1 MVKMLFN
8 LFNKRKREIE
18 RLDRVVIS
26 LELTKATVEMNFRV
40 ERAKNALLEREK
52 DDLINRIKDYDT
64 QVKKLNL
71 VIDDLTRTDNSSK
84 YY

>member
-18 RLDRVVIS
+18 RLNGIITD
-26 LELTKATVEMNFRV
+26 LEAKKNMIESNFRV
-40 ERAKNALLEREK
+40 EQAKKSLLEREK
-52 DDLINRIKDYDT
+52 DDLINKIKDYDT

-84 YY
+84 FY

>member
-18 RLDRVVIS
+18 RLSNIVIELEHKLQLFEHNVRQVV
-26 LELTKATVEMNFRV
+26 
-40 ERAKNALLEREK
+40 AKNSLLEREK
-52 DDLINRIKDYDT
+52 DNLINKIKDYDT

-71 VIDDLTRTDNSSK
+71 VIDDLNRTDNSSK
-84 YY
+84 SY

>member
-18 RLDRVVIS
+18 RLNNVIDELLYKNLQFESNIRQVV
-26 LELTKATVEMNFRV
+26 
-40 ERAKNALLEREK
+40 AKNSLLEREK
-52 DDLINRIKDYDT
+52 DNLINRIKDCDT

-71 VIDDLTRTDNSSK
+71 VVDDLNRIDNNSK

>member
-1 MVKMLFN
+1 MVKMLSN

-18 RLDRVVIS
+18 RLGRVIIS

-52 DDLINRIKDYDT
+52 DNLINRIKDYDT

-71 VIDDLTRTDNSSK
+71 VIDDLTRTDNSSRH
-84 YY
+84 Y

>member
-1 MVKMLFN
+1 MVKMLSN

-18 RLDRVVIS
+18 RLSNIIS
-26 LELTKATVEMNFRV
+26 DLEVKRDMLESNFRV

-52 DDLINRIKDYDT
+52 DNLINRIRDYDT
-64 QVKKLNL
+64 QVRKLNL

-84 YY
+84 SY

>member
-1 MVKMLFN
+1 MLSN

-18 RLDRVVIS
+18 RLGHIIS
-26 LELTKATVEMNFRV
+26 DLEVKRDMLESNFRV

-52 DDLINRIKDYDT
+52 DNLINRIRDYDT
-64 QVKKLNL
+64 QVRKLNL

-84 YY
+84 SY

>member
-1 MVKMLFN
+1 MVKMLSN

-18 RLDRVVIS
+18 RLSDIIS
-26 LELTKATVEMNFRV
+26 DLEVKRDMIESNFRV

-52 DDLINRIKDYDT
+52 DNLINRIRDYDT
-64 QVKKLNL
+64 QVRKLNL

-84 YY
+84 SY

>member
-1 MVKMLFN
+1 MVKMLSN

-18 RLDRVVIS
+18 RLGRVIIS

-52 DDLINRIKDYDT
+52 DNLINRIRDCDM
-64 QVKKLNL
+64 QVRKLNL
-71 VIDDLTRTDNSSK
+71 VIDDLARTDNSSK
-84 YY
+84 FY

>member
-1 MVKMLFN
+1 MVKMLTN

-18 RLDRVVIS
+18 RLSNVVIE
-26 LELTKATVEMNFRV
+26 LEHKLQLFEHNIRKIT
-40 ERAKNALLEREK
+40 AKNALLEREK

-71 VIDDLTRTDNSSK
+71 TIDDLNRIDNNSK

>member
-18 RLDRVVIS
+18 RLGHTIS
-26 LELTKATVEMNFRV
+26 DLEVKINMIESNFRV

-52 DDLINRIKDYDT
+52 DDLINRIKDCDM
-64 QVKKLNL
+64 QVRKLNL
-71 VIDDLTRTDNSSK
+71 VIDDLARTDNSSK
-84 YY
+84 FY

>member
-18 RLDRVVIS
+18 RLSNIVIELEHKLQLFEHNVRQVV
-26 LELTKATVEMNFRV
+26 
-40 ERAKNALLEREK
+40 AKNSLLEREK
-52 DDLINRIKDYDT
+52 DNLINRIKDYDT

-71 VIDDLTRTDNSSK
+71 VIDDLNRTDNSSK
-84 YY
+84 SY

>member
-1 MVKMLFN
+1 MVKMLSN

-18 RLDRVVIS
+18 RLGHTIS
-26 LELTKATVEMNFRV
+26 DLEIKKDMIESNFRV

-52 DDLINRIKDYDT
+52 DNLINRIRDCDT
-64 QVKKLNL
+64 QIKKLNL
-71 VIDDLTRTDNSSK
+71 VIDDLTRTDNSSR

>member
-1 MVKMLFN
+1 MVKTLFN

-18 RLDRVVIS
+18 RLNSIITD
-26 LELTKATVEMNFRV
+26 LEAKKNMIESNFRV
-40 ERAKNALLEREK
+40 EQAKKSLLEREK
-52 DDLINRIKDYDT
+52 DDLINKIKDCDT

-71 VIDDLTRTDNSSK
+71 VIDDLARTDNSSK

>member
-1 MVKMLFN
+1 MVKMLSN

-18 RLDRVVIS
+18 RLDRVIIS

-52 DDLINRIKDYDT
+52 DNLINRIKDYDT

-71 VIDDLTRTDNSSK
+71 VIDDLTRTDNSSRH
-84 YY
+84 Y

>member
-1 MVKMLFN
+1 MVKRIFN
-8 LFNKRKREIE
+8 LFNKRKREIK
-18 RLDRVVIS
+18 RLSNVVIE
-26 LELTKATVEMNFRV
+26 LEHKLQLFEHNIRKIT
-40 ERAKNALLEREK
+40 AKNALLEREK

-71 VIDDLTRTDNSSK
+71 TINDLTRTDNSSR

>member
-18 RLDRVVIS
+18 RLSNIVIELEHKLQLFEHNVRQVV
-26 LELTKATVEMNFRV
+26 
-40 ERAKNALLEREK
+40 AKNSLLEREK
-52 DDLINRIKDYDT
+52 DNLINRIRDCDT

-71 VIDDLTRTDNSSK
+71 VIGDLNRTDNSSR

>member
-1 MVKMLFN
+1 MVKMLSN

-18 RLDRVVIS
+18 RLGHIIS
-26 LELTKATVEMNFRV
+26 DLEIKRDMIESNFRV

-52 DDLINRIKDYDT
+52 DNLINRIRDCDT
-64 QVKKLNL
+64 QIKKLNL
-71 VIDDLTRTDNSSK
+71 VIGDLNRTDNSSR

>member
-1 MVKMLFN
+1 MVKMLSN

-18 RLDRVVIS
+18 RLGHTIS
-26 LELTKATVEMNFRV
+26 DLEIKRDMIESNFRV
-40 ERAKNALLEREK
+40 ERAKNSLLEREK
-52 DDLINRIKDYDT
+52 DNLINRIKDYDT

-71 VIDDLTRTDNSSK
+71 VIGDLNRTDNSSR

>member
-1 MVKMLFN
+1 MVKTLFN

-18 RLDRVVIS
+18 RLSAVVD
-26 LELTKATVEMNFRV
+26 ELLYKNLQFESNIRQVV
-40 ERAKNALLEREK
+40 AKNSLLEREK
-52 DDLINRIKDYDT
+52 DNLINRIKDYDT

-71 VIDDLTRTDNSSK
+71 VIGDLNRTDNSSR

>member
-18 RLDRVVIS
+18 RLNGIITDIEAKKNMIES
-26 LELTKATVEMNFRV
+26 NFRV
-40 ERAKNALLEREK
+40 ERAKKSLLEREK
-52 DDLINRIKDYDT
+52 DDLINKIKDYDT

-84 YY
+84 FY

>member
-18 RLDRVVIS
+18 RLSAVVD
-26 LELTKATVEMNFRV
+26 ELLYKNLQFESNIRQVV
-40 ERAKNALLEREK
+40 AKNSLLEREK
-52 DDLINRIKDYDT
+52 DNLINRIKDYDT

-71 VIDDLTRTDNSSK
+71 VIDDLNRTDNSSK

>member
-18 RLDRVVIS
+18 RLGRVIIS

-52 DDLINRIKDYDT
+52 DNLINRIKDYDT

-84 YY
+84 FY

>member
-1 MVKMLFN
+1 MLSN

-18 RLDRVVIS
+18 RLGYIIS
-26 LELTKATVEMNFRV
+26 DLEVKRDMLESNFRV

-52 DDLINRIKDYDT
+52 DNLINRIRDYDT
-64 QVKKLNL
+64 QVRKLNL

-84 YY
+84 SY

>member
-18 RLDRVVIS
+18 RLSNIVIELEHKLQLFESNIRQVV
-26 LELTKATVEMNFRV
+26 
-40 ERAKNALLEREK
+40 AKNSLLEREK
-52 DDLINRIKDYDT
+52 DNLINRIKDYDT

-71 VIDDLTRTDNSSK
+71 VIDDLNRTDNSSK
-84 YY
+84 HY

>member
-1 MVKMLFN
+1 MVKMLLN

-18 RLDRVVIS
+18 RLDRVIIS
-26 LELTKATVEMNFRV
+26 LELTKYMIEMNLRKEV
-40 ERAKNALLEREK
+40 AKNALLEREK
-52 DDLINRIKDYDT
+52 DDLINRIKDCDT

-71 VIDDLTRTDNSSK
+71 VIGDLNRTDNSSR

>member
-1 MVKMLFN
+1 MVKMLSN

-18 RLDRVVIS
+18 RLSDIIS
-26 LELTKATVEMNFRV
+26 DLEVKRDMIESNFRV

-52 DDLINRIKDYDT
+52 DNLINRIKDCDT

-71 VIDDLTRTDNSSK
+71 VIGDLNRTDNSSR

>member
-18 RLDRVVIS
+18 RLGNIITD
-26 LELTKATVEMNFRV
+26 LELTKHMIEMNLRKEV
-40 ERAKNALLEREK
+40 AKNALLEREK
-52 DDLINRIKDYDT
+52 DNLINRIKDCNT

-71 VIDDLTRTDNSSK
+71 IIGDLNRTDNSSR